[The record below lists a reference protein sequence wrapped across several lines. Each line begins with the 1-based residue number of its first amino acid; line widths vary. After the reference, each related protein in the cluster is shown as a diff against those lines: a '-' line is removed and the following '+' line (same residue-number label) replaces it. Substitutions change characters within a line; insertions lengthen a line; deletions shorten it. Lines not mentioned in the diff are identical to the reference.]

1 MPKAPKLRKRALEAL
16 HGAEIRKIAMLGMNM
31 DVTLAYGG
39 DSDNVLSWV
48 LDNQDKLVDVN
59 IDEISKPTKPGRGL
73 ALREEVISYVKEIQK
88 YLKGEQESF
97 PIWDGLEE
105 QELTTEERELV
116 EDVVSAVSPIEVI
129 ETTEVSNEEPQFP
142 PQWLTKKGT
151 PDRRKA
157 AVRAVLDDGMAIE
170 DALKME
176 AEMKYIPKKAE
187 ASEPDVA
194 EDPQPE
200 IVVKPQ
206 EESVVETP
214 VKPAVIDKAKVSFR
228 KKSLSKPSVDPGPG
242 DYDQVVDRLEY
253 TSKALS
259 EIKQQVFENK
269 FELQALSK
277 RVAFIENALLFLI
290 NSVVLEDT
298 QIDTL
303 EAIPQ
308 PSEY

>member
-1 MPKAPKLRKRALEAL
+1 
-16 HGAEIRKIAMLGMNM
+16 
-31 DVTLAYGG
+31 
-39 DSDNVLSWV
+39 
-48 LDNQDKLVDVN
+48 
-59 IDEISKPTKPGRGL
+59 
-73 ALREEVISYVKEIQK
+73 
-88 YLKGEQESF
+88 
-97 PIWDGLEE
+97 E

-290 NSVVLEDT
+290 NSVVLED
-298 QIDTL
+298 
-303 EAIPQ
+303 
-308 PSEY
+308 